1 MGAVGAGSIL
11 GEDVEAMG
19 VAEAAGLPLALDEVI
34 EFLDGTFEC
43 LLKDQLWSML
53 SKFVNFVK

>member
-1 MGAVGAGSIL
+1 MGAVGAGSLL

-19 VAEAAGLPLALDEVI
+19 VAEAAGLLLALDEII

-43 LLKDQLWSML
+43 PLKTDCGQC
-53 SKFVNFVK
+53 